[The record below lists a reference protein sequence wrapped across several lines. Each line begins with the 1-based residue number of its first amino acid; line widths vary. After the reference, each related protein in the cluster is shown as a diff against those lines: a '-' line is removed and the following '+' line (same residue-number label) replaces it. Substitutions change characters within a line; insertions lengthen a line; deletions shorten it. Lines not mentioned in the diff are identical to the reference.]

1 MVRTII
7 LCCVMTLAAIAQTS
21 RAPDNPQTVR
31 TGQSTRPVGAGVCWD
46 QWGLLTSVGC
56 TGSGGGEVNT
66 GSNLG
71 TGAGV
76 FGSKVGVDLRFRSLL
91 AGSNRLSVAQGSN
104 DITFD
109 ILPAN
114 ITLSSLGGLLGMS
127 QLNATGTPSSS
138 TFLRGDG
145 VWATIPGGGGGGPAN
160 TDALAEG
167 TTNLYFTTSR
177 ARGAIGSTG
186 VITYNSSTGIIG
198 CSTCVSTSSS
208 YGDPAWIS
216 GLAWSKIVG
225 APAFEVSTN
234 RGIANGYASLGATGL
249 VPAGQLGTGTPNSTV
264 FLRGDGTWTNPAGN
278 VNIQVN
284 GTSVGTRPGLNLISG
299 NGFLPSC
306 LDDSGNNRVNCT
318 LPADTSVLLSQAT
331 AQAGTPF
338 LCTGTGTAGAQ
349 TCNMTPAL
357 GAYTSGQVIQYRP
370 GTTNTT
376 TQTLSING
384 LTAASILRHDGS
396 ALQAGDLTS
405 GRQYP
410 ITYDGTAFRLPPA
423 GGGGGTN
430 PGANGLQAWTSGTTW
445 TPRTI
450 TAGSGPITV
459 TNGDGISGN
468 PTISSTAMTQA
479 VVTQNSMVGNCLAND
494 AMQLGADWMM
504 PQNSTSLAPTT
515 ACQSPGGGNYRLPT
529 LSFTTAANQEA
540 VLVRVLPINRTGNID
555 LYLYVSDN
563 FGSGVYKFDVTKA
576 CLVSGAAF
584 DPVLS
589 YTDTQSIQWTSTA
602 TTFAYR
608 SLLNVTVPSGC
619 QPGDT
624 MYLRIKRDGAVG
636 GNSGGTARL
645 VSAYTV
651 MRTN

>member
-1 MVRTII
+1 MKHNGFMASAV
-7 LCCVMTLAAIAQTS
+7 LVFSFAAEAQLF
-21 RAPDNPQTVR
+21 N
-31 TGQSTRPVGAGVCWD
+31 
-46 QWGLLTSVGC
+46 
-56 TGSGGGEVNT
+56 
-66 GSNLG
+66 
-71 TGAGV
+71 
-76 FGSKVGVDLRFRSLL
+76 
-91 AGSNRLSVAQGSN
+91 
-104 DITFD
+104 
-109 ILPAN
+109 
-114 ITLSSLGGLLGMS
+114 
-127 QLNATGTPSSS
+127 
-138 TFLRGDG
+138 
-145 VWATIPGGGGGGPAN
+145 GP
-160 TDALAEG
+160 
-167 TTNLYFTTSR
+167 
-177 ARGAIGSTG
+177 
-186 VITYNSSTGIIG
+186 
-198 CSTCVSTSSS
+198 
-208 YGDPAWIS
+208 
-216 GLAWSKIVG
+216 
-225 APAFEVSTN
+225 
-234 RGIANGYASLGATGL
+234 
-249 VPAGQLGTGTPNSTV
+249 VPAGRVVNGACADGQVGTYINNRLAGCSAGIGGANVVATSAPAVTSLALNVTPLNLSSVGQVIVQCWSGASAPFSPVTITSLNPASTTSITANFASTANVTCRANASGGAGPAGPQGPSGPAGPAGPTGVTGPQGPAGPEGPPGPAGSGTGHTIQNSGV
-264 FLRGDGTWTNPAGN
+264 AVPQRTNLNWVPGVGILLPFADSSAPSTTTIAPA
-278 VNIQVN
+278 V
-284 GTSVGTRPGLNLISG
+284 
-299 NGFLPSC
+299 
-306 LDDSGNNRVNCT
+306 
-318 LPADTSVLLSQAT
+318 DTSVILSQAT
-331 AQAGTPF
+331 AQAGTPW

-376 TQTLSING
+376 TQTVAING
-384 LTAASILRHDGS
+384 LTAASILRHDGT

-479 VVTQNSMVGNCLAND
+479 VVTQLSMAGTCLPND

-504 PQNSTSLAPTT
+504 PQSSSSLAPST
-515 ACQSPGGGNYRLPT
+515 ACQPPGGGSNNYRLPSM
-529 LSFTTAANQEA
+529 SFAAAGNQEA
-540 VLVRVLPINRTGNID
+540 VLVRVLPTNRTGNID
-555 LYLYVSDN
+555 LHLYVSDN
-563 FGSGVYKFDVTKA
+563 FGIGVFKFDVTKA
-576 CLVSGAAF
+576 CLVLGAAF